1 MATTATGVLLASKN
15 GDISAAKLISET
27 PNVWVLEIEK
37 REVRV
42 SKRDTRLRAFRE
54 MTDAMQWVEADPELI
69 EQFSQLMAAKAAPA
83 ISTEST

>member
-1 MATTATGVLLASKN
+1 MATPATGMLLASKN

-42 SKRDTRLRAFRE
+42 SKGDTRQRAFRE
-54 MTDAMQWVEADPELI
+54 MTDALQWAEADPELI
-69 EQFSQLMAAKAAPA
+69 EHFVQLMAGKAAPGNQVQ
-83 ISTEST
+83 S

>member
-1 MATTATGVLLASKN
+1 MATALTGMLLASKN

-42 SKRDTRLRAFRE
+42 SKGDTRQRAFRE
-54 MTDAMQWVEADPELI
+54 MMDALQWAEADPELI
-69 EQFSQLMAAKAAPA
+69 EHYVQLMAEKTAPGNQVQ
-83 ISTEST
+83 S